1 MNLQAPASR
10 QEHISAD
17 FHATARSLDTAA
29 AAVTWFRFTSLT
41 GQTQTVPYRDVAR
54 MLLHT
59 ALFADCC
66 TQGTL
71 NFPNL
76 FFKLNILSPQT
87 AQIQRY
93 TRD

>member
-54 MLLHT
+54 MLLLLLHT
-59 ALFADCC
+59 VLFADRC

-71 NFPNL
+71 TIPDL
-76 FFKLNILSPQT
+76 F
-87 AQIQRY
+87 
-93 TRD
+93 